1 MADASDCDVLVVG
14 AGILGVA
21 TACWLSGLYD
31 CRIALIDLARS
42 AGAHTSARNTGVI
55 HRPYYLDPA
64 KKRAF
69 VRTALLPHGLL
80 MSLADAEGLPWNPV
94 GTYNVAVKELQD
106 GGYLDGF
113 RSGVAPDQIPGWGTY
128 AVASTL

>member
-69 VRTALLPHGLL
+69 VRTALLPHGLWRKR
-80 MSLADAEGLPWNPV
+80 SLCL
-94 GTYNVAVKELQD
+94 T
-106 GGYLDGF
+106 
-113 RSGVAPDQIPGWGTY
+113 
-128 AVASTL
+128 ASPCCTARRAL